1 MTNEMNL
8 VIMLL
13 DSGVDFEKKIKNGKT
28 YITTSNDIEFIFEN
42 DKLVMLN
49 NDKKLY

>member
-28 YITTSNDIEFIFEN
+28 YNIY
-42 DKLVMLN
+42 N
-49 NDKKLY
+49 N